1 VSRSWPWRRGR
12 PEQGQPEQGQPEQ
25 NQPEQNQ
32 PEQGRG
38 SGAVAPEDLLSR
50 LDSLVEPAAEPEN
63 AVLTD
68 DTRAVRWAGPLF
80 TLFAVIMVPWT
91 VYIGESL
98 PMRQLS
104 SHYDASWAGFDVLL
118 VAALAGTGYFALR
131 RSRYLAM
138 AATATAVLLI
148 VDAWFDLMTTPEGQ
162 IVQSI
167 VLAAVVELPLAAVC
181 IWLGLH
187 TQELSE
193 RRIVLLMRRRGGA
206 SGLGPR

>member
-1 VSRSWPWRRGR
+1 VRAGQSRAGPGR
-12 PEQGQPEQGQPEQ
+12 AGQD
-25 NQPEQNQ
+25 Q
-32 PEQGRG
+32 PEQGRE
-38 SGAVAPEDLLSR
+38 SGAVAEDVIGR

-80 TLFAVIMVPWT
+80 ALFAVIMVPWT

-104 SHYDASWAGFDVLL
+104 PHYDASWAGFDVIL
-118 VAALAGTGYFALR
+118 VLALASTGYFALR

-148 VDAWFDLMTTPEGQ
+148 VDAWFDVMTTPEGQ
-162 IVQSI
+162 IVQCI

-181 IWLGLH
+181 IWLALH
-187 TQELSE
+187 TEELTE

-206 SGLGPR
+206 RGLRPR